1 MKEVRPSPAYRASW
15 LIPPVCAMIVAV
27 AATPAVACLPEP
39 SPRWSE
45 IQQPNGPDLMIVR
58 VTRIDIAEVPRVF
71 PTSEVFYE
79 TVTVELVQVIQGS
92 PDERYQIT
100 QTHSSRPLPG
110 EWLRCLP
117 WRVDLSVGDLVV
129 AYENR
134 DGSLRIPQPY
144 HVPAD
149 LKAVL
154 ETHQGPRH

>member
-1 MKEVRPSPAYRASW
+1 
-15 LIPPVCAMIVAV
+15 
-27 AATPAVACLPEP
+27 
-39 SPRWSE
+39 
-45 IQQPNGPDLMIVR
+45 MIVR

-79 TVTVELVQVIQGS
+79 TVTVELVQVLQGS
-92 PDERYQIT
+92 PYEKYQIT
-100 QTHSSRPLPG
+100 QPHSWRPLPD
-110 EWLRCLP
+110 EWMRCIP

-129 AYENR
+129 AYERR
-134 DGSLRIPQPY
+134 DGTLDIPQPY